1 VISSADSEFYLT
13 IRCMVCHLENATLF
27 SSSKRYASE
36 GSGVISGFH
45 TLQHESTHLTNYRIM
60 FLYFTVEYV
69 AMPKAFVLM
78 NADLGSEDSIVNEL
92 KKLEGVKEVYQVYGV
107 YDIVAQVEANT
118 MERVKETITWKL
130 RKLNGVKSTLTMIVM
145 D

>member
-1 VISSADSEFYLT
+1 
-13 IRCMVCHLENATLF
+13 
-27 SSSKRYASE
+27 
-36 GSGVISGFH
+36 
-45 TLQHESTHLTNYRIM
+45 
-60 FLYFTVEYV
+60 
-69 AMPKAFVLM
+69 MPKAFVLM
-78 NADLGSEDSIVNEL
+78 NAELGSEDSIVKEL
-92 KKLEGVKEVYQVYGV
+92 KKLEGVMEVYQVYGV